1 MGFARAAAG
10 CSQGPLAIMEFVVLP
25 RTSILHAAQPSLLRA
40 ILLSLAAFAVSL
52 RLGGFPDLA
61 TLHASRWQLVPAAL
75 ALGGL
80 AETLRCVRRR
90 WDMYQAGILIL
101 LYSELMILAMAVF
114 LFFYP

>member
-1 MGFARAAAG
+1 M
-10 CSQGPLAIMEFVVLP
+10 LP
-25 RTSILHAAQPSLLRA
+25 RTTILHPARPSLLRA
-40 ILLSLAAFAVSL
+40 ILLSVVAFAYSL

-80 AETLRCVRRR
+80 AETVRCIQRR
-90 WDMYQAGILIL
+90 WNMYQAGILIL

>member
-1 MGFARAAAG
+1 M
-10 CSQGPLAIMEFVVLP
+10 LP
-25 RTSILHAAQPSLLRA
+25 RTTILHPAQPSLLRA
-40 ILLSLAAFAVSL
+40 ILLSVVAFAISL

-61 TLHASRWQLVPAAL
+61 TLHASPWQLVPAAM

-80 AETLRCVRRR
+80 AETLRCVRRQ
-90 WDMYQAGILIL
+90 WDFYQAGILIL

>member
-1 MGFARAAAG
+1 M
-10 CSQGPLAIMEFVVLP
+10 LP
-25 RTSILHAAQPSLLRA
+25 RTTILHPARPSLLRA
-40 ILLSLAAFAVSL
+40 ILLSLAAFAFSL

-61 TLHASRWQLVPAAL
+61 MLHASPWQLVPAVLAL
-75 ALGGL
+75 AGLG
-80 AETLRCVRRR
+80 ETMRCIRRR